1 MKDGPPNR
9 SSNFASCVVGAIFVV
24 FIVIIMLIL
33 FFSLFKAKD
42 PNIIINAVQLPNFH
56 VSSASS
62 ATGLNPS
69 AEESTVNF
77 TISVYLTVKNPNR
90 GTFNYYDSNLDL
102 NYRGDQIGFMV
113 LPAGRVMAQ
122 SSRFMAVTLS
132 VQPFLVATAVGSARN
147 PDTVGVGVGVL
158 PINTKLK
165 MAGRVRVL
173 HFFTHHV
180 QASAD
185 CEIRIESDDGSVRS
199 FHCNGP

>member
-1 MKDGPPNR
+1 MRMKEGPPNG

-56 VSSASS
+56 VSVSS
-62 ATGLNPS
+62 ATGLNPN
-69 AEESTVNF
+69 AQESTVNF

-90 GTFNYYDSNLDL
+90 GAFNYYDSNLDL

-113 LPAGRVMAQ
+113 LPAGKVMPQ

-132 VQPFLVATAVGSARN
+132 VQPFLAAAAVGSARN
-147 PDTVGVGVGVL
+147 PDTVGFL

-173 HFFTHHV
+173 HFFTHHA